1 MQKPGRYVGGEWN
14 AVRKEWTI
22 DKVKV
27 CLAFPDTYEVG
38 MSNLGLKILYG
49 ILNER
54 GDCLCERVF
63 SPWRDFE
70 AVLRSNNIDLF
81 SLQSQ
86 TLIRKFD
93 IVGFNLAYE
102 LTFTNVLNI
111 LSLGN
116 IPLRSSE
123 RSDGDPL
130 IVAGGPSVFNPEPM
144 AEFVDAFLIGDGEEA
159 VLEIIDLYKSWKNAI
174 RNTPNHSLR
183 SGSGQA
189 QYAIRKRA
197 GLLKDL
203 ARIKGVYV
211 PSLYKVEYN
220 DDHTIKRFYPIEEGV
235 PPVIEK
241 RTVADLDSAFY
252 PTRQIVR
259 NIQIVHDRIA
269 IEIMRG
275 CKHAC
280 KFCQATCVYRP
291 CRERSMEKI
300 MELAEDSYRQ
310 TGYDEISLLSL
321 SSGDHS
327 HIKEMIE
334 ELNRKFSGRSVS
346 ISVPS
351 LRIEEITRDLPL
363 LISRVKKAGL
373 TFAPEAGSESLR
385 KNINKNIETG
395 RLFDAALESF
405 KRGWNRVKL
414 YFMMG
419 LPGESDDDLHA
430 ISKLVYAIS
439 DLRRGVAGKGA
450 QVAVSMNAFIPKPH
464 SPFQLEPMDDTA
476 SLERKRSLVRGD
488 IRSRIVELSFHSIN
502 MSYIEAVLCRGDRR
516 LSEAVYLAWKE
527 GCRFDGWEESFNFE
541 AWMKSFA
548 VAGIDPAFYAN
559 RRRPASEILPWSF
572 IRL

>member
-1 MQKPGRYVGGEWN
+1 MTPDKLNELLLSVQKPGRYVGGEWN
-14 AVRKEWTI
+14 AVRKEWTV

-70 AVLRSNNIDLF
+70 DCLRSNNIELF
-81 SLQSQ
+81 SLESQ
-86 TLIRKFD
+86 TPIRKFD

-123 RSDGDPL
+123 RTDDNP
-130 IVAGGPSVFNPEPM
+130 IVIAGGPSAFNPEPM
-144 AEFVDAFLIGDGEEA
+144 VEFIDAFVIGDGEESI
-159 VLEIIDLYKSWKNAI
+159 LEIIDVYKSFKSEN
-174 RNTPNHSLR
+174 RKELLR
-183 SGSGQA
+183 KLAKIKGLYVPAFYNVDYNEDGI
-189 QYAIRKRA
+189 IRK
-197 GLLKDL
+197 
-203 ARIKGVYV
+203 
-211 PSLYKVEYN
+211 
-220 DDHTIKRFYPIEEGV
+220 FYPIEDGV
-235 PPVIEK
+235 SPVIEK
-241 RTVADLDSAFY
+241 RTVADLDAAFY
-252 PTRQIVR
+252 PTKQIVP

-280 KFCQATCVYRP
+280 KFCQATCIYRP

-300 MELAEDSYRQ
+300 LELAEDSYNQ

-327 HIKEMIE
+327 RIKEIIE
-334 ELNRKFSGRSVS
+334 GLNEKFAGRSVS

-351 LRIEEITRDLPL
+351 LRIEEITRDLPF
-363 LISRVKKAGL
+363 LISKVKKAGL

-385 KNINKNIETG
+385 KTINKNIETG

-405 KRGWNRVKL
+405 RRGWNRVKL
-414 YFMMG
+414 YFMIG
-419 LPGESDDDLHA
+419 LPGETDEDIHA

-439 DLRRGVAGKGA
+439 DSRRSVAGKSA
-450 QVAVSMNAFIPKPH
+450 QVAVSVNSFIPKPH
-464 SPFQLEPMDDTA
+464 SPFQLEPMDEISA
-476 SLERKRSLVRGD
+476 LENKRNILRGD
-488 IRSRIVELSFHSIN
+488 IRSRAVELSFHSIN
-502 MSYIEAVLCRGDRR
+502 MGYVEAVLCRGDRR
-516 LSEAVYLAWKE
+516 VAEAIYLAWKE
-527 GCRFDGWEESFNFE
+527 GCRFDGWTESFNFE

-548 VAGIDPAFYAN
+548 AAGIDPAFYAN
-559 RRRPASEILPWSF
+559 RRRPSSEILPWSF
-572 IRL
+572 IKI